1 MGVLTAGDLQ
11 PAEGLEVYPGSSR
24 KPSEVLRPRSG
35 ESGDLG
41 FASLESGRAEEKRVG
56 GEETEGLLRPPADG
70 LHLCRRWR
78 PALGRGE
85 KQPLCGGPPFLSLLC
100 LLLDL
105 SVYRCLLCLC
115 YSVAWLLYFFH
126 TYDHCFHST
135 ARLGFFFSFC

>member
-1 MGVLTAGDLQ
+1 MAGGLQ

-24 KPSEVLRPRSG
+24 KPSEVLRPRSKKT
-35 ESGDLG
+35 GDLG

-56 GEETEGLLRPPADG
+56 RKEREGLLRPSAGG

-85 KQPLCGGPPFLSLLC
+85 KRPLCGGPPFLSLLC

-105 SVYRCLLCLC
+105 SVCLCLLCLC
-115 YSVAWLLYFFH
+115 YSVVWLLYF
-126 TYDHCFHST
+126 ST
-135 ARLGFFFSFC
+135 PTITVFTQQHALDFFFFLSVSS